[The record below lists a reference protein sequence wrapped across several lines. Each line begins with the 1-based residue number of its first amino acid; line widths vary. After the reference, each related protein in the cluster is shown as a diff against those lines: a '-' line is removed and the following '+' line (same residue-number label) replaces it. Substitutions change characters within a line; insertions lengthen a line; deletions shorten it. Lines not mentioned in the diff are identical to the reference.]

1 MSTTQIDSE
10 ALARRPA
17 NRPFYTWAALAAAL
31 VVFAGFARTFYL
43 NGMLAHFPLTG
54 LLVFHGLVMTSWFV
68 LFFVQ
73 VRLVASRRTDLHRRV
88 GPYGAVL
95 AALVLIVGTTTAIVA
110 AKAGH
115 SPPGAP
121 PALVFLAIPLGDMLL
136 FAGVVG
142 AALWLRRRP
151 EYHKRLMLVA
161 TLGILPAAISRIPI
175 DALQSAGLP
184 AFFGVA
190 DILIL
195 GCLVADTI
203 RHRRLHPA
211 FGWGFGF
218 VVLTQVGRFL
228 LAGTPQWMVFAR
240 WLTS

>member
-1 MSTTQIDSE
+1 MSTTELDAAAFS
-10 ALARRPA
+10 RRPA
-17 NRPFYTWAALAAAL
+17 KRPLYTWGALAAL
-31 VVFAGFARTFYL
+31 SVVFAGFARTFYL
-43 NGMLAHFPLTG
+43 NGFFSQFPLTG

-73 VRLVASRRTDLHRRV
+73 VRLVASHRTDIHRRLGV
-88 GPYGAVL
+88 YGAVL

-110 AKAGH
+110 ARAGH

-121 PALVFLAIPLGDMLL
+121 PALVFLAIPIGDMVM
-136 FAGVVG
+136 F
-142 AALWLRRRP
+142 AALVGSALWMRRRP
-151 EYHKRLMLVA
+151 EFHKRLMLLA
-161 TLGILPAAISRIPI
+161 TLGILTAAIARIPI

-184 AFFGVA
+184 AFFGVT
-190 DILIL
+190 DLLIL
-195 GCLVADTI
+195 ACVTVDTI

-218 VVLTQVGRFL
+218 VVLTEVGRFL
-228 LAGTPQWMVFAR
+228 LAGTPQWMAFAK